1 MKRQKKKSFA
11 IELVENVSDPSKT
24 KECYQSYF
32 KNKKWKIV
40 KMTKNKF
47 LKPKI
52 IENANIADMKS
63 AIIVHPN
70 FSHKLSKTISKAEN
84 VS

>member
-1 MKRQKKKSFA
+1 
-11 IELVENVSDPSKT
+11 
-24 KECYQSYF
+24 
-32 KNKKWKIV
+32 
-40 KMTKNKF
+40 MTKNNF

-52 IENANIADMKS
+52 IENANIADIKS

-70 FSHKLSKTISKAEN
+70 FSHQPSKTISKAEN